1 MPCSFRERNTPMIS
15 SDVLVSSAPVGSSA
29 NIILMQNIQKKQRRD
44 LTAYFLLFLARTS
57 EQCADNLTQTHSGKN
72 YRIHDKHKSSAHEG
86 IL

>member
-1 MPCSFRERNTPMIS
+1 
-15 SDVLVSSAPVGSSA
+15 
-29 NIILMQNIQKKQRRD
+29 MQNMQKKQRRD